1 MSQMS
6 LSRGTDSQTQMNLFM
21 KHTTHH
27 SLAVAKADQG
37 GGGLDWEFGISR
49 GRVLYIEWVSNTAR
63 LYSTGNHIQYSI
75 TNHNGKEH
83 EKTHITN

>member
-1 MSQMS
+1 MAQMN
-6 LSRGTDSQTQMNLFM
+6 LSTETDLQTQMNLFM
-21 KHTTHH
+21 KQTTHH
-27 SLAVAKADQG
+27 RLVVAKGDHG

-49 GRVLYIEWVSNTAR
+49 GQVLYIDWVSNTAR

-83 EKTHITN
+83 EKT

>member
-1 MSQMS
+1 MN
-6 LSRGTDSQTQMNLFM
+6 LSTETDLQTQMNLFM
-21 KHTTHH
+21 KQTTHH
-27 SLAVAKADQG
+27 RLVVAKGDHG

-49 GRVLYIEWVSNTAR
+49 GQVLYIDWVSNTAQ

-83 EKTHITN
+83 EKT